1 MKKYIIFIVVLIL
14 TNALTAFISSN
25 SFIICKDEIIHYNT
39 KEALD
44 YEREI
49 SYNAIAGLH
58 IFYSNSDITTWYKF
72 METDV
77 YNRLDSLMFSDW
89 EDFYYYEDDVKF

>member
-1 MKKYIIFIVVLIL
+1 MKKLILIL
-14 TNALTAFISSN
+14 TVVCLTNIVSYWFGST

-58 IFYSNSDITTWYKF
+58 IFYSNSDIATWYKF

-77 YNRLDSLMFSDW
+77 YNRLDSLMYSDW
-89 EDFYYYEDDVKF
+89 EDFYYYDDDVKF